1 MNYYERH
8 LGDYARNAGHLSML
22 EHGAYTLLLDR
33 YYVTEQPIP
42 ADQTYRVARAKTRDE
57 RAAVDAV
64 LAEFFTLVDGAYVN
78 TRTEEEIEKAR
89 RKIET
94 SRNNGRGGGRPKKN
108 PPETRQDTHQKPGGF
123 SLGSENGTQSKALQT
138 PDTKH
143 QTPEEGS
150 LRSPSGVR
158 VEIVSRET
166 LSPEFESFM
175 LATYP
180 EGKPDA
186 DFGKAIHFA
195 MGLVGSG
202 RLTEETLRRR
212 VTGYR
217 AYVDSQG
224 VSGQQYVIKPQNW
237 FNPSN
242 PDKHWDKDWRA
253 MPTKA
258 QAAQD
263 ANIAASQAWLNRTA
277 NA

>member
-8 LGDYARNAGHLSML
+8 LGDYARDTGHLSLL
-22 EHGAYTLLLDR
+22 EHGAYNVLLDR
-33 YYVTEQPIP
+33 YYATEHGIP
-42 ADQTYRVARAKTRDE
+42 ADDTYRVARANSAQE
-57 RAAVDAV
+57 RKAVDRV
-64 LAEFFTLVDGAYVN
+64 LAEFFVLEDGLYRKERVE
-78 TRTEEEIEKAR
+78 REIERYREKSGKASASA
-89 RKIET
+89 K
-94 SRNNGRGGGRPKKN
+94 
-108 PPETRQDTHQKPGGF
+108 TRWAK
-123 SLGSENGTQSKALQT
+123 SKGNAKASADAVRTDMRSHSDGNALQS

-143 QTPEEGS
+143 QSPEEGS

-180 EGKPDA
+180 QGRPDA

-202 RLTEETLRRR
+202 KLTEEALRLR

-263 ANIAASQAWLNRTA
+263 ANISASQAWLNRTA